1 MRVFTSEEIK
11 QIQDK
16 VLNGEK
22 LTRTENIFYLADK
35 DIKKSNVVINYTQLE
50 MIEHAKCYSDKVYF
64 IEKYL
69 GIKLYNF
76 QKQMIE
82 HYNNNRFTIFMKSE
96 QIGYAKIMGALQL
109 HDIIFKLN
117 HNILYVDNKGMN
129 LVEFLD
135 KIKQHYKKLPFFL
148 KPGVISWNLKNIV
161 FDNGNRIM
169 TQSATPE
176 LNIGY
181 TNTINTLI
189 LNNFADI
196 PDSISKSLYSSVIP
210 TISTNNNNRIVISS
224 APNGH
229 NFFIELVQKSE
240 LKNTNSDK
248 NMYETMRIYWWDVPG
263 RDETWKQD
271 QIKIIGEELF
281 LSRYEF
287 KYVVQTKKK
296 YLNF

>member
-11 QIQDK
+11 EIQNK

-35 DIKKSNVVINYTQLE
+35 DIKKSDVIINYTQYE
-50 MIEHAKCYSDKVYF
+50 KIEHAKCYSDKIYF

-69 GIKLYNF
+69 EIKLYDF

-82 HYNNNRFTIFMKSE
+82 HYNNNRFSIFMKSD

-117 HNILYVDNKGMN
+117 HNILYVDNKGAN
-129 LVEFLD
+129 SVEFLD

-148 KPGVISWNLKNIV
+148 KPGVIIWNVKNMV

-169 TQSATPE
+169 TQVATPKFD
-176 LNIGY
+176 IGY
-181 TNTINTLI
+181 TTNTLI

-196 PDSISKSLYSSVIP
+196 PDNISKSLYSIVIP
-210 TISTNNNNRIVISS
+210 TMSATNNSRIVISS
-224 APNGH
+224 APNGY

>member
-1 MRVFTSEEIK
+1 MRVFTCEEIK
-11 QIQDK
+11 EIQDK
-16 VLNGEK
+16 VINGEK
-22 LTRTENIFYLADK
+22 LTRTENVFYLSDK
-35 DIKKSNVVINYTQLE
+35 DIKKSDIIINYTQAEL
-50 MIEHAKCYSDKVYF
+50 IEHAKCYSDKIYF

-69 GIKLYNF
+69 EIKLYDF

-82 HYNNNRFTIFMKSE
+82 HYNDNRFSIFMKSD
-96 QIGYAKIMGALQL
+96 QIGYTKIMGALQL

-117 HNILYVDNKGMN
+117 HNILYVDNKGVN
-129 LVEFLD
+129 SVEFLN

-148 KPGVISWNLKNIV
+148 KPGVINWNMKNMV

-169 TQSATPE
+169 TQSAT
-176 LNIGY
+176 LNLGFSH
-181 TNTINTLI
+181 TNTLI

-196 PDSISKSLYSSVIP
+196 PDNISKSLYSSIIP
-210 TISTNNNNRIVISS
+210 TMSATNNSRIVISS

-240 LKNTNSDK
+240 LENTNSDK
-248 NMYETMRIYWWDVPG
+248 NMYKTMRIYWWDVPG
-263 RDETWKQD
+263 RDETWKQN
-271 QIKIIGEELF
+271 QIKILGEDFF